1 MQTLPSS
8 QLNRRH
14 TRMKNSKTRCQ
25 QLLASLFFMLMASA
39 AQAFV
44 GTIDLAGNTLDTT
57 VVPSPNDSYIYAP
70 PSLASATPNSGAQGA
85 TLNVAIVGTN
95 TNFVNVTS
103 VASFSGTGIT
113 VNSTTVTDATHATA
127 NITISGAAATTA
139 RDVTVTTSS
148 EVVTLTGGFT
158 VTPGT
163 ATITSLSPITGT
175 IAGGTAVVITGTNLT
190 TATSVSFGGTP
201 ATPTS
206 TTATS
211 ILVTAPAHAVGSVAV
226 TVTTS
231 GGPATGSLSYNYV
244 EIPTTFS
251 GGALTIDG
259 SGSSGPAHLKF
270 IVDGSGYL
278 VIQDTSVPPRSLGS
292 GTGITPVNSS
302 TIKILLSSITS
313 LNITGTPFADSFN
326 LDFSNDLPANINVDG
341 AGPTTSPGD
350 VMAINNTPFGE
361 DGFYGPSGTGMGTIT
376 LTGGSGTNTIN
387 FTGLEPVDLSGAP
400 LHNFTVTIDPTNVLT
415 TNIITTVASADAGVN
430 TLITFDHGLESVKLG
445 TVTGTLTINGS
456 DNTTGGANDI
466 TKGND
471 YFLLQGLGSAMA
483 ADFVVDGRGGGA
495 DVIDINNTTFTVPGL
510 GKNLSLKADFIGIGR
525 LDVAPG
531 GDQPGVIS
539 CSGNITLEAN
549 GDSSVVTP
557 LWDVFGAPITPGV
570 WGTLPSYLLGGS
582 TVANLFRGTIQ
593 VRGDI
598 LKTAGADATLTL
610 KAAGSVTFPSDPSF
624 VTFATGR
631 VISTNNKLNV
641 VVQTDSDSLN
651 GGSILLNHHATIT
664 TNGGD
669 LTMGGGANALTSPAV
684 GTLDITTTATGIV
697 LQSSNISTSGGNI
710 SLRGLGA
717 NRASG
722 GGVSVNV
729 FNGSVDNVLD
739 SGTGNI
745 TINGTSGTG
754 AFSTVVGTLIAGNTS
769 NATHVKSS
777 TGAITITG
785 TSATTTIFGATLVSG
800 FQMQQNCDIKASGA
814 GNISITGNTPA
825 SPSASLA
832 DINITN
838 TALATT
844 VAISSVG
851 GNVTFVGDSMNLA
864 GGTQLKSYSTS
875 GSGLFTLKQRTN
887 SKNIDLGAADTG
899 SLLGL
904 STTELGLITAPTV
917 QIGDSNSG
925 TINVSAI
932 IAPTTYPTLAFGNNV
947 TFGATGGFTSTVS
960 SASSYN
966 KMTVTGTVSITAGA
980 ALALNSGGG
989 YVWNGTDNFTIIN
1002 NDGSDAI
1009 SGTFTGPNLT
1019 NFLGS
1024 ALTAQESYTGGTG
1037 NDLVYGSAPTVTPST
1052 GAYLISATTLIITGT
1067 GFDGVTPGNN
1077 IVSLSGGVT
1086 GVVTA
1091 ATGTQ
1096 LTVTLTG
1103 PVLGPLTATVT
1114 NGLSSGAPVTV
1125 ATFVNPPNLTIN
1137 DLTLNEGNSGTTN
1150 FTFTVS
1156 LDNPAAFGG
1165 VTFDIAT
1172 QDGSALAGSDYAANS
1187 AIGVTIPAGSSS
1199 TTFTVLVNGDTTYE
1213 PTEAF
1218 FVNVTNVTGATLSD
1232 GVGQGNITNDDAAPT
1247 LSINS
1252 VSIAEGNSGTTTL
1265 GFTVSLSSAS
1275 SQTITVLATTVDG
1288 SATLANTDYV
1298 ANSQL
1303 LTFAPGVTS
1312 LPFNVTVNGD
1322 TTPETDETLYVHLT
1336 CPVNSTISV
1345 GTGIG
1350 TITNDDG
1357 GTGHVYVVTTNVD
1370 SDPNGWS
1377 SLDITNGKINGTNT
1391 VSLRSAVLAANQSGI
1406 GPHLIKVPGNIGT
1419 YTLSQLNPTN
1429 SAVFHT
1435 SFFTAAD
1442 LEVGDDG
1449 STIVIQGF
1457 NGTPDILQVAV
1468 NNDVMTTGLQAD
1480 GLTPNIVNL
1489 SIDNLQLRG
1498 GAFTGLFVGADDGA
1512 GHVSHTQITNCV
1524 FLNNSNADGSYGQGG
1539 AIQNTTGF
1547 LTISDTVFNNNSAA
1561 NTATGQGGAIYYSLP
1576 NASGKG
1582 SVGALSVLNCTFL
1595 ANGSSLASG
1604 AAGGAIYVNI
1614 ISTGTNTLIKG
1625 CTFDSNVAYG
1635 AADGAAIA
1643 VDGVRT
1649 TDILNNNFTGN
1660 FVNTAGGHGGAIA
1673 VLNGATN
1680 INYNRFSA
1688 NTVITAANGS
1698 AIYRSAGATGTVDGN
1713 NNWWKA
1719 NSGPPF
1725 NAILGTVANTSNINL
1740 KLVAT
1745 PNAVPLLG
1753 TSTLT
1758 ADFFTTSTA
1767 TTLTL
1772 PQVSALI
1779 GLPSSFGSASLGAL
1793 TSSDTA
1799 LQCDGKALSTFTAG
1813 GVSGTGSA
1821 SVTIDGQT
1829 ATANIQVGNNP
1840 ADSKLVSLSASAG
1853 PLSPAFA
1860 PATIGY
1866 AVSTASA
1873 TTTTTITPTANNAS
1887 ATLTYN
1893 PNGAGF
1899 TPIASG
1905 ATSAAI
1911 TLNAVGVP
1919 TPIIVHVVSPDTT
1932 TTTDYTVTVTRVA
1945 SGGPPITVLTSG
1957 TDSTPGVAGATWG
1970 SVRSGMTLASSGA
1983 LAFRAHLN
1991 LVGGVTA
1998 NDFQGIWK
2006 STDGSI
2012 GGTSLVARS
2021 GITAVPGVA
2030 GGVYNVLPINPI
2042 ISNAAKTSFFGYLT
2056 VGGGVT
2062 LANDSGLWSE
2072 LGDGTLKKLL
2082 REGDALG
2089 ADTLGTV
2096 GPSAWLS
2103 GGDSAVATTVRLVTG
2118 TTITGSAIV
2127 RVVVAGASGTPT
2139 EVAKEGASAPVMSG
2153 GTAGNFDNLAGNYSD
2168 PRMDS
2173 AGNIAFASTLDSGGA
2188 GIWYSPVAGGLS
2200 AVASVGQTAPGLGGP
2215 TFLGFERPSLSG
2227 DGTTVAFRAFVSGAN
2242 GQTVFKGNPTA
2253 PAGLVAIAKS
2263 NDTALT
2269 GIPAGSKLWSI
2280 WSPFTNN
2287 TGKVAF
2293 RVSLL
2298 DGASAETRAIV
2309 TDTSGTLK
2317 VIATVTD
2324 PATNVAPGFGAETF
2338 VNFDHP
2344 VIGDG
2349 NQVAFLAV
2357 TSGGHT
2363 GLFRQAAGGGALS
2376 LVAKIGDTVTITG
2389 GGTETIAEMI
2399 LPGSGSADRLYE
2411 TKAIDA
2417 AGHILVH
2424 ATYNS
2429 GKTGII
2435 LTAP

>member
-1 MQTLPSS
+1 MQTPRTQKSISRRTRVLPSIP
-8 QLNRRH
+8 LG
-14 TRMKNSKTRCQ
+14 K
-25 QLLASLFFMLMASA
+25 LLASLFVLLASHAFA
-39 AQAFV
+39 AVGTVDFV
-44 GTIDLAGNTLDTT
+44 GGNPLSN
-57 VVPSPNDSYIYAP
+57 VPYDVGQIYTYAP
-70 PSLASATPNSGAQGA
+70 PSLASATPNTGAQGA

-95 TNFVNVTS
+95 TNFVNGTS

-113 VNSTTVTDATHATA
+113 VNTTTVTDATHATA

-139 RDVTVTTSS
+139 RDVTVTTTA
-148 EVVTLTGGFT
+148 EVATLTSGFT
-158 VTPGT
+158 VTAGT
-163 ATITSLSPITGT
+163 PTITSLSPITGS

-211 ILVTAPAHAVGSVAV
+211 ILVTAPAHAAGSVSV
-226 TVTTS
+226 TVTTA

-292 GTGITPVNSS
+292 GIGITPVDSS

-341 AGPTTSPGD
+341 GSPTTSPGD

-361 DGFYGPSGTGMGTIT
+361 DGFYGPSGTGAGTIS
-376 LTGGSGTNTIN
+376 LTGGSGTNTIV

-415 TNIITTVASADAGVN
+415 TNITTTVASADAGVN

-471 YFLLQGLGSAMA
+471 YFVLQGLGSAMA
-483 ADFVVDGRGGGA
+483 ADFVVDGKGGGA
-495 DVIDINNTTFTVPGL
+495 DVIDINNTTFTVPGS

-531 GDQPGVIS
+531 TDQPGVIN
-539 CSGNITLEAN
+539 CSGDITLEAN
-549 GDSSVVTP
+549 GDSSVVVP
-557 LWDVFGAPITPGV
+557 IWDVAGSPVTPGV
-570 WGTLPSYLLGGS
+570 WGTLPTYFMGGS

-598 LKTAGADATLTL
+598 LKTAGADSTLTL

-624 VTFATGR
+624 VTFLTGR

-641 VVQTDSDSLN
+641 VVQTDTDSLN

-710 SLRGLGA
+710 SLRGRGA

-739 SGTGNI
+739 SGSGNI

-754 AFSTVVGTLIAGNTS
+754 AFSTLVGTLIAGNTS

-785 TSATTTIFGATLVSG
+785 TSATTTIFGASLVSG

-814 GNISITGNTPA
+814 GNISITGSTPA
-825 SPSASLA
+825 SPTATVA

-887 SKNIDLGAADTG
+887 GKNIDLGAADSA
-899 SLLGL
+899 SLLAF
-904 STTELGLITAPTV
+904 STTELGTITSPTL

-925 TINVSAI
+925 TINVSA
-932 IAPTTYPTLAFGNNV
+932 ALASTTYTTLALANNT
-947 TFGATGGFTSTVS
+947 TFAATGGFTSTVS

-980 ALALNSGGG
+980 ALTLTPSA
-989 YVWNGTDNFTIIN
+989 YTWNGTDNFTILT

-1009 SGTFTGPNLT
+1009 SGTFTGPTLT

-1024 ALTAQESYTGGTG
+1024 ALTAQQSYTGGTG
-1037 NDLVYGSAPTVTPST
+1037 NDLVFGAAPTVNTNTS
-1052 GAYLISATTLIITGT
+1052 AYLLSATTLIINGT

-1077 IVSLSGGVT
+1077 IVTLSGGVT
-1086 GVVTA
+1086 GVVTS
-1091 ATGTQ
+1091 ATSTQ

-1114 NGLSSGAPVTV
+1114 NGLSSSPTQV
-1125 ATFVNPPNLTIN
+1125 ATFINTPVLNIN
-1137 DLTLNEGNSGTTN
+1137 DVTHNEGNSGTTTY
-1150 FTFTVS
+1150 TFTVS
-1156 LDNPAAFGG
+1156 LDVPAAFGG

-1172 QDGSALAGSDYAANS
+1172 ADNTATTADGDYVAKS
-1187 AIGVTIPAGSSS
+1187 TIGATIPAGSSS
-1199 TTFTVLVNGDTTYE
+1199 ATFDVTVNGDTTFE
-1213 PTEAF
+1213 PNETFA
-1218 FVNVTNVTGATLSD
+1218 VNVTNVVGANVND
-1232 GVGQGNITNDDAAPT
+1232 GSALGTITNDDAAPT

-1252 VSIAEGNSGTTTL
+1252 TSIAEGNSGTTTL

-1275 SQTITVLATTVDG
+1275 SQTITVLATTADG
-1288 SATLANTDYV
+1288 SATLADNDYA

-1303 LTFAPGVTS
+1303 ITFAPGTTS
-1312 LPFNVTVNGD
+1312 MPFNVTVNGD
-1322 TTPETDETLYVHLT
+1322 TKVETDETMYVHLT
-1336 CPVNSTISV
+1336 CPVNSAINAL
-1345 GTGIG
+1345 GGGIGIG

-1370 SDPNGWS
+1370 SDPAGWS
-1377 SLDITNGKINGTNT
+1377 ALDTTNGKINGGNT
-1391 VSLRSAVLAANQSGI
+1391 VSLRSAVLAANQSGA
-1406 GPHLIKVPGNIGT
+1406 GPHLIMVPGNIGT
-1419 YTLSQLNPTN
+1419 YTLSQFNPTN
-1429 SAVFHT
+1429 AALYKT
-1435 SFFTAAD
+1435 NGGAD
-1442 LEVGDDG
+1442 LVVGDDG

-1457 NGTPDILQVAV
+1457 NGTPDILQAATYV
-1468 NNDVMTTGLQAD
+1468 DVITTGLKAD
-1480 GLTPNIVNL
+1480 GISPNIVNL
-1489 SIDNLQLRG
+1489 SLDNLKIRG
-1498 GAFTGLFVGADDGA
+1498 GAYTGIFVGADDGA
-1512 GHVSHTQITNCV
+1512 GHVSSTQITNCDIR
-1524 FLNNSNADGSYGQGG
+1524 NNDNADGTYGQGG
-1539 AIQNTTGF
+1539 AIQDTGGF
-1547 LTISDTVFNNNSAA
+1547 LTISDTIFDSNTAT
-1561 NTATGQGGAIYYSLP
+1561 NTATGQGGAIYFNLP
-1576 NASGKG
+1576 NASGQG
-1582 SVGALSVLNCTFL
+1582 SVGAISILNCSFN
-1595 ANGSSLASG
+1595 ANSASLASG
-1604 AAGGAIYVNI
+1604 LAGGAVYVNI
-1614 ISTGTNTLIKG
+1614 NSSGANTVIKG
-1625 CTFDSNVAYG
+1625 CTFTSNVVLG
-1635 AADGAAIA
+1635 GDGAAIA
-1643 VDGVRT
+1643 IYGART
-1649 TDILNNNFTGN
+1649 SDITNNNFQGN
-1660 FVNTAGGHGGAIA
+1660 FVNNAGGHGGAIA
-1673 VLNGATN
+1673 IGTGATN

-1688 NTVITAANGS
+1688 NTVITAANGA
-1698 AIYRSAGATGTVDGN
+1698 AIYRAPAATGTVNAN

-1719 NSGPPF
+1719 NAGPAV
-1725 NAILGTVANTSNINL
+1725 NDIVGTITNTSNINL

-1745 PNAVPLLG
+1745 PTSVPLLG
-1753 TSTLT
+1753 TSNLV

-1767 TTLTL
+1767 TSLSL
-1772 PQVSALI
+1772 AQVSALI
-1779 GLPSSFGSASLGAL
+1779 GLPVSYGSATFGSL
-1793 TSSDTA
+1793 TGSDTS
-1799 LQCDGKALSTFTAG
+1799 LQCDGRALSTFTG
-1813 GVSGTGSA
+1813 GAVSGTGGA
-1821 SVTIDGQT
+1821 SVLIDGQT
-1829 ATANIQVGNNP
+1829 VSATIIVGSDP
-1840 ADSKLVSLSASAG
+1840 TDSKLLSLSASAG
-1853 PLSPAFA
+1853 ALSPAFA
-1860 PATIGY
+1860 PATISY

-1873 TTTTTITPTANNAS
+1873 TTTTTITPTANAS
-1887 ATLTYN
+1887 GAQLLYN
-1893 PNGAGF
+1893 VNGGISS
-1899 TPIASG
+1899 PIASG

-1911 TLNAVGVP
+1911 PLNAVGVP
-1919 TPIIVHVVSPDTT
+1919 TPIVVHVISPDSS

-1945 SGGPPITVLTSG
+1945 SGGPPITVLTST
-1957 TDSTPGVAGATWG
+1957 TDTPPGVAGATWG
-1970 SVRSGMTLASSGA
+1970 SIRSGMTLASSGA
-1983 LAFRAHLN
+1983 LAFRAHLTIA
-1991 LVGGVTA
+1991 GAVTA

-2012 GGTSLVARS
+2012 GATSLVARS
-2021 GITAVPGVA
+2021 GITSVPGVSGA
-2030 GGVYNVLPINPI
+2030 LFDILPLNPI
-2042 ISNAAKTSFFGYLT
+2042 INNAALTSFVGYLR
-2056 VGGGVT
+2056 VGTGGVT
-2062 LANDSGLWSE
+2062 ASNDSGVWTE
-2072 LGDGTLKKLL
+2072 LGTGGLKLVL
-2082 REGDALG
+2082 REGD
-2089 ADTLGTV
+2089 TLGGNTMDTIS
-2096 GPSAWLS
+2096 PSGWVS
-2103 GGDSAVATTVRLVTG
+2103 GGTSAVAFSVRLAPTG
-2118 TTITGSAIV
+2118 TAMV
-2127 RVVVAGASGTPT
+2127 RATVAGATVTPVI
-2139 EVAKEGASAPVMSG
+2139 VATQGVAAPVISG
-2153 GTAGNFDNLAGNYSD
+2153 GTAGNFDNLGGNFSD

-2173 AGNIAFASTLDSGGA
+2173 AGDIAFSAGLSTGGV
-2188 GIWYSPVAGGLS
+2188 GIWYSPIAGGLN
-2200 AVASVGQTAPGLGGP
+2200 AVANDGEAAPGLGGP
-2215 TFLGFERPSLSG
+2215 TFTSFERPSLSA
-2227 DGTTVAFRAFVSGAN
+2227 DGSTIAFRAFVTGAN
-2242 GQTVFKGNPTA
+2242 GQAIYKGSPTA
-2253 PAGLVAIAKS
+2253 PASLTAIAKS
-2263 NDTALT
+2263 NDTVAT
-2269 GIPAGSKLWSI
+2269 IPGIPAGSKLWSL

-2293 RVSLL
+2293 RVSML
-2298 DGASAETRAIV
+2298 DGSSVETRAIV
-2309 TDTSGTLK
+2309 TDADGTLK
-2317 VIATVTD
+2317 VIAKVGD
-2324 PATNVAPGFGAETF
+2324 VAPGFGAETF
-2338 VNFDHP
+2338 TNFDHP
-2344 VIGDG
+2344 IIGDG
-2349 NQVAFLAV
+2349 NQAAFIAS
-2357 TSGGHT
+2357 TSGGNV
-2363 GLFRQAAGGGALS
+2363 GLFRQAAGGGALA
-2376 LVAKIGDTVTITG
+2376 LVAKVGDVITVTG
-2389 GGTETIAEMI
+2389 GGTETINSMI
-2399 LPGSGSADRLYE
+2399 VPGGGSDDRKYE

-2429 GKTGII
+2429 GKTGIV
-2435 LTAP
+2435 LSAP